1 MLKNGVHNQELAFPD
16 PAVDIIDVEISEG
29 KGSDIKVFAE
39 SVDSNV
45 KTTKDGK
52 IILCADD
59 PDDPLNWTWT
69 KKSLLFASLIM
80 PSFLTDFGMTFGL

>member
-1 MLKNGVHNQELAFPD
+1 MLKNGVDSQELAFPD

-39 SVDSNV
+39 SIDGNV

-52 IILCADD
+52 IILI
-59 PDDPLNWTWT
+59 PQP
-69 KKSLLFASLIM
+69 SGQSERVSIAS
-80 PSFLTDFGMTFGL
+80 

>member
-1 MLKNGVHNQELAFPD
+1 MLKNGVDSQEPAFPD

-39 SVDSNV
+39 SVDGNV

-52 IILCADD
+52 IILI
-59 PDDPLNWTWT
+59 PQPSGQSERVLI
-69 KKSLLFASLIM
+69 AS
-80 PSFLTDFGMTFGL
+80 